1 MADLEIRGLV
11 KAFDGQPVL
20 RGVNLTVAAG
30 TLVAILGPSG
40 SGKTTL
46 LRLIA
51 GFERADAG
59 TIAFGDELLS
69 GPALHLA
76 PERRRIGYMAQEG
89 ALFPH
94 LRVADNVLFGL
105 PRRVRR
111 ERERASE
118 LLELAGL
125 SAAYG
130 ERWPH
135 ELSGGEQSRVAL
147 ARALAPSPR
156 LVLLDEPFAAL
167 DAALRVETRQAVAAA
182 LERAGTTGVLVTHD
196 QAEALSMGHEVAV
209 LREGRL
215 VQVAQPEVLYRHPV
229 DVELGHFIGEAVV
242 LKGFAS
248 AGSVTCSLGR
258 LGLGPAMPEGPV
270 EVLLR
275 PEQVRLIPVERAN
288 GVRAKVTGV
297 TFYGH
302 DASVLL
308 ELADAKEPRQLLARV
323 AGHMSPR
330 VGEEVGIAI
339 EGDVIAFRAAGPKH

>member
-1 MADLEIRGLV
+1 MTDLEIHGLV
-11 KAFDGQPVL
+11 KAFDGEPVL
-20 RGVNLTVAAG
+20 RGVDLTVAAG

-105 PRRVRR
+105 PRRARR
-111 ERERASE
+111 ERERAGE

-147 ARALAPSPR
+147 ARALAPAPR

-182 LERAGTTGVLVTHD
+182 LERAGTTGILVTHD

-215 VQVAQPEVLYRHPV
+215 VQVARPEVLYRHPV

-242 LKGFAS
+242 LEGFAS

-258 LGLGPAMPEGPV
+258 LVLEPAMPEGPV
-270 EVLLR
+270 DILLR
-275 PEQVRLIPVERAN
+275 PEQVRLIPPERAN
-288 GVRAKVTGV
+288 GVRAKITGV
-297 TFYGH
+297 IFYGH

-308 ELADAKEPRQLLARV
+308 ELAGGKEPRQLLARV

-330 VGEEVGIAI
+330 LGEEVGIAI
-339 EGDVIAFRAAGPKH
+339 EGGVIAFPAARSEG